1 MICPV
6 CMATAAV
13 TITSA
18 TSAGGGFA
26 ALVMKIF
33 RKKNTATQLT
43 AFSTAF
49 AKERNHVDE

>member
-13 TITSA
+13 RITSA
-18 TSAGGGFA
+18 TSATGGFA

-33 RKKNTATQLT
+33 RKKNVAAQF
-43 AFSTAF
+43 AAF
-49 AKERNHVDE
+49 AKERNHVNGQS

>member
-26 ALVMKIF
+26 ALVVKVF
-33 RKKNTATQLT
+33 RKKNVTTQL
-43 AFSTAF
+43 AAL
-49 AKERNHVDE
+49 AKEKNDVDGQS